1 MPLLIMNS
9 TIKMVAGTGMNHR
22 KSVCQ
27 IYFLETKD
35 RLMGGKNN
43 ESRARTGNESIA
55 PGKN

>member
-1 MPLLIMNS
+1 MNS